1 MDAKQRAEFVNLV
14 TRALIAIIFALTV
27 SVAFLWGVV
36 RDNIR
41 IDAAAFIGVIV
52 IAIGW
57 WYGQQNDR
65 KRATDPPTN
74 GGSNAPATSPGP
86 TPTP

>member
-1 MDAKQRAEFVNLV
+1 MPNGDGSPKAEKLNQT
-14 TRALIAIIFALTV
+14 TRAIMAIMGMSTV
-27 SVAFLWGVV
+27 CIAFLWGVI
-36 RDNIR
+36 RDDIR

-65 KRATDPPTN
+65 KRATDPPGDTH
-74 GGSNAPATSPGP
+74 ATTSPP
-86 TPTP
+86 TTTP